1 MAVWVVGSRRPRIPG
16 RGTVPAMATL
26 VIRGAAQGDDPARGV
41 CDILVRDG
49 RIAERG
55 PDLVVDQA
63 LDEEHEEIDGT
74 GLVALPGAIDAH
86 ARIADPR
93 TPQAPADDLGSGT
106 IAAARGGVTTILA
119 PVVAAAP
126 DTPPMA
132 FDGALVR
139 GQGNVFVDWG
149 LYAGVGRP
157 DPGSADMLRG
167 LAARD
172 GFAGAYL
179 DLDAVDEAATAGPGA
194 ILRIAGLADV
204 PITVRAAGLLGAD
217 AERRRIGVLSDLG
230 ALADVRPHVLPVATA
245 RGLEAL
251 DGIATA
257 STSLAHLCLDALPEG
272 AAVRPP
278 LGDAGDREALWQAL
292 AAGVLEGVVS
302 DHRSEPL
309 NGAAGWVGVSSVEL
323 LVPALLTHGVA
334 AGRIDLPTLCE
345 VIAGRPA
352 RRLGI
357 HPRKGS
363 LEVGADGDILLVDLE
378 RTWVVAPEGLE
389 GRGKA
394 PAWHGRELTG
404 AVVHVVSRG
413 QRIVADG
420 APLFRPG
427 RGRPAFAG
435 RGA

>member
-1 MAVWVVGSRRPRIPG
+1 
-16 RGTVPAMATL
+16 MATL
-26 VIRGAAQGDDPARGV
+26 VIRGARMGDDPAAGP
-41 CDILVRDG
+41 CDLLVRDG

-55 PDLVVDQA
+55 VDIVVDPA
-63 LDEEHEEIDGT
+63 VDDEHEELAGT
-74 GLVALPGAIDAH
+74 GLVALPGMVDAH

-106 IAAARGGVTTILA
+106 IAAALGGVTCVLA
-119 PVVAAAP
+119 PVVAASP

-132 FDGALVR
+132 FEGALVR

-157 DPGSADMLRG
+157 QPDSAAMLRG

-194 ILRIAGLADV
+194 ILRIAGLAGV
-204 PITVRAAGLLGAD
+204 PITVRAAGALGAE
-217 AERRRIGVLSDLG
+217 AERRRIAVLADLG

-257 STSLAHLCLDALPEG
+257 STSLAHLCLEGLPDDARVL
-272 AAVRPP
+272 PP
-278 LGDAGDREALWQAL
+278 LGDAGDRDALWQAL
-292 AAGVLEGVVS
+292 AEGVLEGVVS
-302 DHRSEPL
+302 DHRSPPL
-309 NGAAGWVGVSSVEL
+309 NGATGWVGVSAIEL
-323 LVPALLTHGVA
+323 MVPVLLTYGVA

-345 VIAGRPA
+345 IMAGRPA

-363 LEVGADGDILLVDLE
+363 LEPGADGDILLVDPDHVW
-378 RTWVVAPEGLE
+378 TVQPEGLE

-394 PAWHGRELTG
+394 PAWHGLELTG
-404 AVVHVVSRG
+404 RVVHAFSRG

-420 APLFRPG
+420 SPLFRPG

-435 RGA
+435 RAD

>member
-1 MAVWVVGSRRPRIPG
+1 
-16 RGTVPAMATL
+16 MATL
-26 VIRGAAQGDDPARGV
+26 VIRGAAQGDDPAHGV

-49 RIAERG
+49 RIVERA
-55 PDLVVDQA
+55 PDLVVDDA

-74 GLVALPGAIDAH
+74 GLVALPGAVDAH

-119 PVVAAAP
+119 PVVAAPP

-149 LYAGVGRP
+149 LYVGVGRP
-157 DPGSADMLRG
+157 DPGSAGMLRD

-204 PITVRAAGLLGAD
+204 PITVRAAGALGAE
-217 AERRRIGVLSDLG
+217 AERRRLGVLSDLG

-257 STSLAHLCLDALPEG
+257 STSLAHLCLDGLPEG
-272 AAVRPP
+272 GRLLPP

-292 AAGVLEGVVS
+292 AEGVLEGVVS

-309 NGAAGWVGVSSVEL
+309 GGAAGWVGVASVEL

-345 VIAGRPA
+345 IIAGRPA

-363 LEVGADGDILLVDLE
+363 LEVGADGDILLVDLA
-378 RTWVVAPEGLE
+378 RTWTVAPEGLE

-404 AVVHVVSRG
+404 AVVHAVSRG

-435 RGA
+435 RAA

>member
-26 VIRGAAQGDDPARGV
+26 VIRGAAQGDDPARGA

-55 PDLVVDQA
+55 PDLVVDRA

-119 PVVAAAP
+119 PVVAAPP

-157 DPGSADMLRG
+157 DPGSAAMLRG

-204 PITVRAAGLLGAD
+204 PITVRSAGALGAD
-217 AERRRIGVLSDLG
+217 AERRRLGVLSDLG

-257 STSLAHLCLDALPEG
+257 STSLAHLCLDGLPEG

-378 RTWVVAPEGLE
+378 RPWVVAPEGLE

-394 PAWHGRELTG
+394 PAWHGCELTG
-404 AVVHVVSRG
+404 AVVHAFSRG